1 MLNAVKCT
9 LRICIRNMYIIQY
22 QILRNRAVAA
32 NCIKNRIYFVS
43 LSVVEALLVP
53 VLQHDDADGGNNV
66 VGDG

>member
-1 MLNAVKCT
+1 
-9 LRICIRNMYIIQY
+9 MYIIQY